1 MQVFRKTDRQE
12 VFAAKHTLIYYKRIA
27 HTENKTRFVTKYK
40 EGLLGGVMDIVRK
53 TKLMHGKGF
62 VI

>member
-1 MQVFRKTDRQE
+1 MQVFRKTSRQE
-12 VFAAKHTLIYYKRIA
+12 VFVIKYTLIYYNGIR
-27 HTENKTRFVTKYK
+27 ENKTRFVTKYK